1 MNEKLNKLFEVC
13 GINDFEF
20 TYQKDGDKN
29 FISHSLNP
37 NKILVNISDV
47 EDVELEKLLNDKIE
61 ELKELF
67 K

>member
-47 EDVELEKLLNDKIE
+47 EDVELEKLLDDKIE

>member
-47 EDVELEKLLNDKIE
+47 EDVEFEKLLDDKIE